1 MLDNKNFSISM
12 LIMGNTESSMNNEEY
27 IEEQKKIIKTQQE
40 QIQRLSQ
47 MNQGNQRFEI
57 PQQLFNTPPPSQ
69 LSQVSRPKIDPYKI
83 LGIGK
88 QYDES
93 SLKKA
98 YLKKALV
105 THPDRGGN
113 EDDFQTVT
121 LAFNVLLKKLN
132 SQNNSHEHHELRSGS
147 NDFMKEQ
154 SEETSLYQ
162 NLSKKFD
169 SNAFNKIYEENR
181 VEDVYD
187 DGYTEWIKGNKVEQD
202 GPSNIMGGNYNHER
216 FNDHFQKAKQ
226 EQQKKIGKQLVKYDE
241 PEVNISYK
249 GKDSLMTLGQGKITD
264 FSGESGGLVYRDYKD
279 AYTNTFLIDETSV
292 DTSGRPSNIQEQK
305 GSRAKIS
312 YEMNSE
318 DQLRESMKM
327 KEEEKA
333 EEARIRRLK
342 EFEEKSFDAY
352 DRVHQRLLGN

>member
-132 SQNNSHEHHELRSGS
+132 SQNNSHEHHELRS
-147 NDFMKEQ
+147 
-154 SEETSLYQ
+154 
-162 NLSKKFD
+162 
-169 SNAFNKIYEENR
+169 
-181 VEDVYD
+181 
-187 DGYTEWIKGNKVEQD
+187 
-202 GPSNIMGGNYNHER
+202 
-216 FNDHFQKAKQ
+216 
-226 EQQKKIGKQLVKYDE
+226 
-241 PEVNISYK
+241 
-249 GKDSLMTLGQGKITD
+249 
-264 FSGESGGLVYRDYKD
+264 
-279 AYTNTFLIDETSV
+279 
-292 DTSGRPSNIQEQK
+292 
-305 GSRAKIS
+305 
-312 YEMNSE
+312 
-318 DQLRESMKM
+318 
-327 KEEEKA
+327 
-333 EEARIRRLK
+333 
-342 EFEEKSFDAY
+342 
-352 DRVHQRLLGN
+352 

>member
-1 MLDNKNFSISM
+1 M

-121 LAFNVLLKKLN
+121 LAFNGLLKKLN
-132 SQNNSHEHHELRSGS
+132 SQNNSHEHHELRS
-147 NDFMKEQ
+147 
-154 SEETSLYQ
+154 
-162 NLSKKFD
+162 
-169 SNAFNKIYEENR
+169 
-181 VEDVYD
+181 
-187 DGYTEWIKGNKVEQD
+187 
-202 GPSNIMGGNYNHER
+202 
-216 FNDHFQKAKQ
+216 
-226 EQQKKIGKQLVKYDE
+226 
-241 PEVNISYK
+241 
-249 GKDSLMTLGQGKITD
+249 
-264 FSGESGGLVYRDYKD
+264 
-279 AYTNTFLIDETSV
+279 
-292 DTSGRPSNIQEQK
+292 
-305 GSRAKIS
+305 
-312 YEMNSE
+312 
-318 DQLRESMKM
+318 
-327 KEEEKA
+327 
-333 EEARIRRLK
+333 
-342 EFEEKSFDAY
+342 
-352 DRVHQRLLGN
+352 